1 VAATREADMYVVVG
15 CSLMVFPAVDLLG
28 MLKPDC
34 QLIAINPLQ
43 VEVPAG
49 CRRSW
54 DKEILRPASAGL
66 QNLYTDI
73 VG

>member
-1 VAATREADMYVVVG
+1 
-15 CSLMVFPAVDLLG
+15 MVFPAVDLLG

-34 QLIAINPLQ
+34 KLIAINPQQ

-54 DKEILRPASAGL
+54 DREILQPASAGL
-66 QNLYTDI
+66 HLLFDN
-73 VG
+73 